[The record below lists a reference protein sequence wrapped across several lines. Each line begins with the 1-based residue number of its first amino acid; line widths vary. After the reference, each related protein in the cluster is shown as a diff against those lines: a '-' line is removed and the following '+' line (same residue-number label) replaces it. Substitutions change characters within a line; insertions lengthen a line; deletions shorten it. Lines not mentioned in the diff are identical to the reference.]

1 MKYTT
6 MCLIEAIARVQ
17 ILEDREVN
25 AEQYLTLHSMITTLY
40 ILKNL
45 GFKRVQ
51 LEEYNAPI
59 YP

>member
-6 MCLIEAIARVQ
+6 MCLIEAIARVHV
-17 ILEDREVN
+17 LKDAEKD

-40 ILKNL
+40 ILKKL

-51 LEEYNAPI
+51 LELFDVPI
-59 YP
+59 